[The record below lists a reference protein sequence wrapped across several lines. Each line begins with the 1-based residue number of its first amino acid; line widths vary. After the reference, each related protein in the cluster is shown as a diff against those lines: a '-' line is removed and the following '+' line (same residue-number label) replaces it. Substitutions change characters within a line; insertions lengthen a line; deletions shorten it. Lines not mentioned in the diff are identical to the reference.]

1 MNVYVKIVFIIL
13 KCIISIKKMVF
24 KNEKNIYVFYELMK
38 NILKIKLLFKDNNV

>member
-1 MNVYVKIVFIIL
+1 MNVYVKILFIIL

-24 KNEKNIYVFYELMK
+24 KNKKNIYVFYELMK